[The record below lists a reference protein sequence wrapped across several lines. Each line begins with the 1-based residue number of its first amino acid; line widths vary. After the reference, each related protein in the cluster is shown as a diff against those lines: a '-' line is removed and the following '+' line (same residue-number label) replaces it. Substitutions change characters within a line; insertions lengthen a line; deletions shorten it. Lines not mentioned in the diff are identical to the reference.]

1 LKIAQSG
8 SAAVCYS
15 PASKQD
21 RGIRPDRP
29 ASAMQPA
36 LVWSLLMRY
45 TQRQRLLKTIPMKN
59 SLFRLAVSFLL
70 VAATPVH
77 AQQPAVIRF
86 GVSSAG
92 VGNPPRITTG
102 SVAVAQAKGY
112 LEEEFKKDNIK
123 VEWIFFKGQGP
134 AVNEALTNNQ
144 LDFTTLGDLPA
155 IIGRSVGINAR
166 VIMLTGRRSNNYVAV
181 KPNAGINSVA
191 DLRGKRVGFHK
202 GTATQLA
209 VDRMLSVHGLSE
221 KDIRAVNLEPGTA
234 QAAFESGDLD
244 AIVYTVQL
252 LALRD
257 KGTAKILY
265 TSKEDPAATGAGHI
279 LVNEPF
285 AKKYPDITRRVV
297 KALVKSAYWASEERN
312 RENLFKVWAAAG
324 STTPAMYREDYQGTP
339 LAHRLSP
346 LLDPY
351 IVAGDKRAVED
362 AYRFKLIRKQFD
374 VNAWFDS
381 SYLDAA
387 LRELKL
393 ENYWPRLDVQGKVI
407 DNN

>member
-1 LKIAQSG
+1 LKSAQSG
-8 SAAVCYS
+8 WSAVCYS
-15 PASKQD
+15 PENKQ
-21 RGIRPDRP
+21 RSRHPTRICIT
-29 ASAMQPA
+29 SA

-45 TQRQRLLKTIPMKN
+45 TQRQRLSKTIPMKN
-59 SLFRLAVSFLL
+59 SFLRFAVIFSLL
-70 VAATPVH
+70 VAAPVH

-134 AVNEALTNNQ
+134 AVNEALTNDQ

-155 IIGRSVGINAR
+155 IIGRAVGINAR
-166 VIMLTGRRSNNYVAV
+166 VIMVTGRRSNNYVAV

-209 VDRMLSVHGLSE
+209 VNRMLSMHGLSE
-221 KDIRAVNLEPGTA
+221 KDIRAVNLEPATA

-265 TSKEDPAATGAGHI
+265 SSREDPAASGAGHV

-312 RENLFKVWAAAG
+312 REDLFKIWGAAG
-324 STTPAMYREDYQGTP
+324 STRPAMYREDYEGTP
-339 LAHRLSP
+339 LARRLSP

-362 AYRFKLIRKQFD
+362 AWRFKLIRKQFD

-393 ENYWPRLDVQGKVI
+393 ENYWPRLDAQGKVI
-407 DNN
+407 VNN

>member
-1 LKIAQSG
+1 
-8 SAAVCYS
+8 
-15 PASKQD
+15 
-21 RGIRPDRP
+21 
-29 ASAMQPA
+29 
-36 LVWSLLMRY
+36 
-45 TQRQRLLKTIPMKN
+45 MKN
-59 SLFRLAVSFLL
+59 SLFRLAVFFLL
-70 VAATPVH
+70 LAVTPVH

-102 SVAVAQAKGY
+102 SAAVAQVKGY

-155 IIGRSVGINAR
+155 IIGRSVGINSR
-166 VIMLTGRRSNNYVAV
+166 VIMVTGRRSNNYVAV

-209 VDRMLSVHGLSE
+209 VNRMLSVHGLSE
-221 KDIRAVNLEPGTA
+221 KDIRAVNLEPATA

-257 KGTAKILY
+257 KGTARILY
-265 TSKEDPAATGAGHI
+265 TSKEDPAVSGAGHV

-297 KALVKSAYWASEERN
+297 KALVKSAHWASDERN
-312 RENLFKVWAAAG
+312 REDVFKIWGAAG
-324 STTPAMYREDYQGTP
+324 STTPAMYREDYQGAP

-346 LLDPY
+346 LLDAY
-351 IVAGDKRAVED
+351 IVAGDKRAVAD
-362 AYRFKLIRKQFD
+362 ASRFKLIRKQFD
-374 VNAWFDS
+374 VSAWFDS

-393 ENYWPRLDVQGKVI
+393 ENYWPRLDAQGKAI
-407 DNN
+407 ANN